1 MSRLQCCF
9 YQNYIL
15 VCYEDDEC
23 SLILFSEGIIAFSS
37 SVSLHTPLS
46 MEGHETFSWYAITV
60 YGLDSIIGICV
71 AALPKILQPH
81 GSNEMSLVGPFCYFP
96 FYTVSETSAS

>member
-1 MSRLQCCF
+1 
-9 YQNYIL
+9 
-15 VCYEDDEC
+15 
-23 SLILFSEGIIAFSS
+23 
-37 SVSLHTPLS
+37 
-46 MEGHETFSWYAITV
+46 V